1 MDFPTA
7 IEANKLTTQSNNY
20 IFDMIV
26 EDIKPY
32 ILSSNKFYVKYTLDT
47 NEKYNNSSKL
57 ITFLINKGYKVKLIE
72 SDCQWDSF
80 ISYLEIKW
88 Y

>member
-88 Y
+88 D

>member
-57 ITFLINKGYKVKLIE
+57 ITFLINKGYKVNLIE

-80 ISYLEIKW
+80 IPYLEIKW
-88 Y
+88 D

>member
-80 ISYLEIKW
+80 IPYLEIKW
-88 Y
+88 D